1 MQKKRKK
8 ILFMKNNVKTSERD
22 YFEDAKKIYEK
33 IKNIVPR
40 IETKEIRI
48 DENEHKSIII
58 FDKKSDDNKKEG
70 LP

>member
-1 MQKKRKK
+1 
-8 ILFMKNNVKTSERD
+8 MKNNVKTSERD